1 MHLPDRM
8 ITRPSAPAHSSQ
20 WSPQLASQSMPPLYS
35 ATSPAQP
42 GMLDLLLQLWRQKM
56 LILAVGLLCAGIAIL
71 AARAMPVY
79 YIAEAR
85 VLVGVPLLRVMN
97 IEAVMADIN
106 PDAERIQNEGYIIQS
121 RALAEQVVG
130 QLDLDEEPEFNPLLR
145 SQPFWRG
152 LLDPTRYLPD
162 AWLPDSAAR
171 SEDAATQAQIEK
183 DVVIDTLLSRLD
195 VSTLGRSHVLSI
207 QVKAQES
214 SRAASIANAFADAYL
229 ARQRL
234 EKVKANDEAE
244 QFLTDRIAML
254 RQQVEKADQA
264 VEEYRRQNGL
274 YKGASVGVTTQQLT
288 ELNTQLIVAQTAK
301 AEAEARLSEAQSLK
315 KSGIA
320 GEGVPEVLNSPVI
333 QSFKQQQVEA
343 ERRLADL
350 SSSFGP
356 QHPRILS
363 ARAEIAGIRGRLRQ
377 EMDHI
382 IDGLRHEARTADAR
396 YQALRQNFD
405 RLQSRQAGVNEKSIR
420 LESLERE
427 AAVNHNLLDQVMSRA
442 KETFGQDRLQRPNGQ
457 LISMAAPPAAPGF
470 PPRILIVFLGAA
482 GGVLIGIM
490 IALLRDSA
498 DRSFRRGDQV
508 ESFTGLPVLALV
520 PALKGRMTA
529 LAHVLRQPFSPYS
542 EALRKLYIGLELS
555 QAKTSLKTVLFASA
569 VPGEGKS
576 MLVASFGRLLA
587 SQGRRILLID
597 CDWRSPRLHRL
608 LQCSNRYG
616 LADLISEDGERPAEP
631 AAGPA
636 IVTDTLS
643 GLDLIPAGQF
653 TAQSMHNLGGE
664 RMQRLLRGLSERY
677 DMILLDAAPVLV
689 GAEVL
694 TLARMVDKVALT
706 VRWGHTRREAVGEAL
721 KSLVDVQADFAGAV
735 LTRVDPKGYRKYA
748 YGHLSYEYE
757 RPVLAR
763 SGNWG

>member
-1 MHLPDRM
+1 MHLPDRL
-8 ITRPSAPAHSSQ
+8 ISR
-20 WSPQLASQSMPPLYS
+20 SPQPPAQPMQLAPQSMPPLYA
-35 ATSPAQP
+35 ATPPAQA
-42 GMLDLLLQLWRQKM
+42 GILDLLLQLWRQKV
-56 LILAVGLLCAGIAIL
+56 LILSIGLLCAGIAIL
-71 AARAMPVY
+71 VARAMPVY

-106 PDAERIQNEGYIIQS
+106 PDAERIQNEGYIVQS

-130 QLDLDEEPEFNPLLR
+130 QLGLDEDPEFNPLL
-145 SQPFWRG
+145 QPKPLWRR
-152 LLDPTRYLPD
+152 LIDPSRYLPE
-162 AWLPDSAAR
+162 AWLPASADKPR
-171 SEDAATQAQIEK
+171 DAAAQARFET
-183 DVVIDTLLSRLD
+183 DSVIDTLLSRLD

-207 QVKAQES
+207 QAKAQDS
-214 SRAASIANAFADAYL
+214 SRAAAIANAFADAYL
-229 ARQRL
+229 ARQRQ
-234 EKVKANDEAE
+234 EKIKANDEAE

-274 YKGASVGVTTQQLT
+274 YKGANVGVTTQQLT

-301 AEAEARLSEAQSLK
+301 AEAEARLNEAQSLK
-315 KSGIA
+315 KTGIA
-320 GEGVPEVLNSPVI
+320 GESVPEVLNSPVI

-405 RLQSRQAGVNEKSIR
+405 RLQSRQAGVNEKSIK

-442 KETFGQDRLQRPNGQ
+442 KETFGQDRLQRPNAQ
-457 LISMAAPPAAPGF
+457 FISAAAPPAAPGF
-470 PPRILIVFLGAA
+470 PPRILIVFLGAV
-482 GGVLIGIM
+482 GGVLIGVM
-490 IALLRDSA
+490 VALLRDNA
-498 DRSFRRGDQV
+498 DRSFRRGDQL
-508 ESFTGLPVLALV
+508 EAYTGLPVLALI

-529 LAHVLRQPFSPYS
+529 LAHVMRQPFSPYS

-555 QAKTSLKTVLFASA
+555 QAKTSPKTILFASA

-576 MLVASFGRLLA
+576 VLVASFGRLLA
-587 SQGRRILLID
+587 SQGHRILLID

-616 LADLISEDGERPAEP
+616 LADLVCEGDDR
-631 AAGPA
+631 AAGHA
-636 IVTDTLS
+636 IVTDSLS

-653 TAQSMHNLGGE
+653 TAQSMRNLSGE
-664 RMQRLLRGLSERY
+664 RMQQLLRSLSGRY

-689 GAEVL
+689 GSEVL
-694 TLARMVDKVALT
+694 SLARMVDKVTLS
-706 VRWGHTRREAVGEAL
+706 VRWGHTRREVVGEAL
-721 KSLVDVQADFAGAV
+721 KSLIDVQADFAGAV
-735 LTRVDPKGYRKYA
+735 LTRVDPKGYRKYT
-748 YGHLSYEYE
+748 YGHLNYEYE
-757 RPVLAR
+757 RPMLAR
-763 SGNWG
+763 SGNWS

>member
-1 MHLPDRM
+1 MHLPDRL
-8 ITRPSAPAHSSQ
+8 IAR
-20 WSPQLASQSMPPLYS
+20 SPQPPTQPTLLAPQLMPPLYS
-35 ATSPAQP
+35 AAPPTQT
-42 GMLDLLLQLWRQKM
+42 GILDLLLQLWRQKV
-56 LILAVGLLCAGIAIL
+56 LILSIGLFCAAIAVLV
-71 AARAMPVY
+71 ARAMPVY

-106 PDAERIQNEGYIIQS
+106 PDAERIQNEGYIVQS
-121 RALAEQVVG
+121 RTLAEQVVG
-130 QLDLDEEPEFNPLLR
+130 QLGLDEDPEFNPLL
-145 SQPFWRG
+145 QAKPLWRR
-152 LLDPTRYLPD
+152 LLDPSRYLPD
-162 AWLPDSAAR
+162 AWLSDSADKPADPAAQAR
-171 SEDAATQAQIEK
+171 FETDS
-183 DVVIDTLLSRLD
+183 VIDTLLSRLD

-207 QVKAQES
+207 QAKAQDP

-244 QFLTDRIAML
+244 QFLTDRIATL

-264 VEEYRRQNGL
+264 VEDYRRQNGL

-301 AEAEARLSEAQSLK
+301 AETEARLSEAQSLK
-315 KSGIA
+315 KTGIA
-320 GEGVPEVLNSPVI
+320 GESVPEVLNSPVI

-350 SSSFGP
+350 SSNFGP

-405 RLQSRQAGVNEKSIR
+405 RLQSRQAGVNEKSIK

-427 AAVNHNLLDQVMSRA
+427 AAVNHNLLDQVMGRA

-457 LISMAAPPAAPGF
+457 LISTAAPPIAPGF

-482 GGVLIGIM
+482 GGILIGVM
-490 IALLRDSA
+490 IALLRDNA
-498 DRSFRRGDQV
+498 DRSFRRGDQI
-508 ESFTGLPVLALV
+508 EAYTGLPVLALI

-555 QAKTSLKTVLFASA
+555 QAKASPKTILFASA

-576 MLVASFGRLLA
+576 VLVASFGRLLA
-587 SQGRRILLID
+587 SQGHRILLID

-608 LQCSNRYG
+608 LQCGNRYG
-616 LADLISEDGERPAEP
+616 LADLISEDDEQTLGH
-631 AAGPA
+631 AAGQA
-636 IVTDTLS
+636 IVTDALS

-653 TAQSMHNLGGE
+653 TAQSMRNLGGD
-664 RMQRLLRGLSERY
+664 RMQRLLHSLSGRY

-694 TLARMVDKVALT
+694 TLARMVDKVALS

-721 KSLVDVQADFAGAV
+721 KSLIDVQADFAGAV

-748 YGHLSYEYE
+748 YGHLNYEYE

-763 SGNWG
+763 SGNWS